1 MQQQTQ
7 AAAQTF
13 DVVVWG
19 ATGFTGQIVVEYLY
33 QKYGDGQQ
41 GLKWAIAGRDSDRL
55 TRVKE
60 TIGCDEVPV
69 LVADSHDPASMV
81 EMVEKTSVVLS
92 TVGPY
97 ALYGS
102 QLVAACA
109 ESGTHYCDLTG
120 EVQWMRLMIE
130 AHHDQAVA
138 SGARIVHTC
147 GFDSIPSDLGV
158 LFLQTQMQLAHG
170 VYAESV
176 KYRLVKAAG
185 AVSGGTI
192 ASMLNMMD
200 EASKNPGLLNV
211 LADPYALN
219 PINTVSGVDQNETST
234 PVYDETLQQWVG
246 PFVMAGINTRVV
258 RRSHALAGMPYGMG
272 FGYEE
277 GTLIGE
283 GPKGY
288 LKALLAGISTTIGTS
303 LAAIDP
309 MRTLLSRWL
318 PKPGEGPAR
327 EKRESGFFEVI
338 LHGTAGQDGNGGSI
352 KVKVTGD
359 RDPGYGSTAKMIAEA
374 AVCLAQ
380 DPLTS
385 QGGVLTPSVA
395 MGEAL
400 TQRLISNAGLSFE
413 VID

>member
-1 MQQQTQ
+1 MEQQTST
-7 AAAQTF
+7 ASKTY

-33 QKYGDGQQ
+33 QNYGDGQQ
-41 GLKWAIAGRDSDRL
+41 DLKWAIAGRDSDRL
-55 TRVKE
+55 SVIKE
-60 TIGCDEVPV
+60 RIGCHQVPV
-69 LVADSHDPASMV
+69 LLADSHDPATMT
-81 EMVEKTSVVLS
+81 EMVAKTAVVLS

-102 QLVAACA
+102 HLVAACA
-109 ESGTHYCDLTG
+109 VSGTHYCDLTG
-120 EVQWMRLMIE
+120 EVQWMREMIE

-158 LFLQTQMQLAHG
+158 LFLQTQMQRSQG
-170 VYAESV
+170 IYAEAV

-185 AVSGGTI
+185 AVSGGTV

-200 EASKNPGLLNV
+200 EASKNPALLDV

-219 PINTVSGVDQNETST
+219 PINTAPGVDQNETSM
-234 PVYDETLQQWVG
+234 PVYDDALQQWVG

-258 RRSHALAGMPYGMG
+258 RRSHALAGMPYGVS

-288 LKALLAGISTTIGTS
+288 LNALLAGFSTTLGTT
-303 LAAIDP
+303 LAAINP
-309 MRTLLSRWL
+309 IRALFSRWL

-327 EKRESGFFEVI
+327 DKREAGFFEVI
-338 LHGTAGQDGNGGSI
+338 LHGTAGSGGNQQSI

-374 AVCLAQ
+374 AVCLAK
-380 DPLTS
+380 DPLTG

-395 MGEAL
+395 MGE
-400 TQRLISNAGLSFE
+400 RLIERLIENAGLTFE

>member
-1 MQQQTQ
+1 M
-7 AAAQTF
+7 A
-13 DVVVWG
+13 
-19 ATGFTGQIVVEYLY
+19 
-33 QKYGDGQQ
+33 
-41 GLKWAIAGRDSDRL
+41 
-55 TRVKE
+55 
-60 TIGCDEVPV
+60 
-69 LVADSHDPASMV
+69 
-81 EMVEKTSVVLS
+81 EMVAKTAVVLS

-102 QLVAACA
+102 HLVAACA
-109 ESGTHYCDLTG
+109 ASGTHYCDLTG
-120 EVQWMRLMIE
+120 EVQWMREMIE

-158 LFLQTQMQLAHG
+158 LFLQRQMQRTQG
-170 VYAESV
+170 VFAEAV

-185 AVSGGTI
+185 AVSGGTV

-200 EASKNPGLLNV
+200 EASKNPTLLDV

-219 PINTVSGVDQNETST
+219 PINTAPGADQNESSM
-234 PVYDETLQQWVG
+234 PVYDEALQQWVG

-258 RRSHALAGMPYGMG
+258 RRSHALSGMPYGIG

-277 GTLIGE
+277 GTLIGP

-288 LKALLAGISTTIGTS
+288 LKALLAGLSTTIGTT

-309 MRTLLSRWL
+309 IRALISRWL

-338 LHGTAGQDGNGGSI
+338 LHGTAGQGGNQQSI

-359 RDPGYGSTAKMIAEA
+359 RDPGYGSTAKILLKLRCAWRRTHS
-374 AVCLAQ
+374 LARV
-380 DPLTS
+380 
-385 QGGVLTPSVA
+385 GC
-395 MGEAL
+395 
-400 TQRLISNAGLSFE
+400 
-413 VID
+413 